1 MTHTTTSLHPPAQA
15 ADARPAKVLR
25 LQSDAGITEL
35 AAILHTDQVGGVMAR
50 SPPHFRTFGG
60 QVRPPFLSLTVTKT
74 VKVVH
79 TVGANMLAVAMTAAC
94 ATMEERGLGRE
105 GHGTTLSPLGRA
117 GGRRRRTKPARLSNQ
132 ETSRRSTMRAKVWA

>member
-60 QVRPPFLSLTVTKT
+60 QVRPPFLPLTETKT
-74 VKVVH
+74 VKVAH

-94 ATMEERGLGRE
+94 ATMGERGLGRE

>member
-15 ADARPAKVLR
+15 ADARPVKVLR
-25 LQSDAGITEL
+25 RQSDAGITEL
-35 AAILHTDQVGGVMAR
+35 AAILHTGQVGGVMAR

-60 QVRPPFLSLTVTKT
+60 QVRPPFLPLTVTKT
-74 VKVVH
+74 VKVAH